1 MYNQKMKNIELLNKY
16 NCVNFDAKE
25 WASVVLG
32 IRKSLNLSQT
42 ELSKRLEIGRQ
53 SISRFEAKQR
63 VPNDESISK
72 ILAFIKENNF
82 NVEELIKIGNNHVDE
97 YLRREKFN
105 KLNLEK
111 SEELAE
117 LIGIILGDG
126 EIKRD
131 GSIRISFDPKKDKN
145 YHRRRTSTLIG
156 NLLASNIG
164 FESYKRFSFYNI
176 AFVRYLEQDC
186 GIKCGSKSKSN
197 IGIPKWCLERKE
209 FASAVLRGLFDTD
222 GYFAYC
228 GGSLEIMYGRFSDKC
243 KQLVDDIK
251 TALNFLEINHVTKHT
266 KDGRYRI
273 RILNK
278 KEVLKFFSIVGTS
291 NIKHIIRFLL
301 WRVSRYEAKIEKEGL
316 THLTKT
322 LNEMIKM
329 DISNVRLPFHWSMEN
344 DDFLNYINIDK
355 YLLQGLEL
363 RNLFKWNIFAK
374 DLSAKI
380 GDEQI
385 ANHLGINTRSVRKY
399 KDGTRL
405 PSAMF
410 VHKLINLAEKNNIQ
424 ISNYKCD

>member
-1 MYNQKMKNIELLNKY
+1 MHNQKMENRELLNKY
-16 NCVNFDAKE
+16 NVKFDAQE
-25 WASVVLG
+25 WTLIVLG
-32 IRKSLNLSQT
+32 IRKTLNLSQIQ
-42 ELSKRLEIGRQ
+42 LSKKLGICRQ

-82 NVEELIKIGNNHVDE
+82 NVEELIKIGNNYVDE
-97 YLRREKFN
+97 YLSREKFN

-111 SEELAE
+111 SEE
-117 LIGIILGDG
+117 
-126 EIKRD
+126 
-131 GSIRISFDPKKDKN
+131 
-145 YHRRRTSTLIG
+145 

-243 KQLVDDIK
+243 TQLVYDIK
-251 TALNFLEINHVTKHT
+251 TALNFLEINHVIKHT

-278 KEVLKFFSIVGTS
+278 KEVLRFFSIVGTS

-301 WRVSRYEAKIEKEGL
+301 WRISRYEAKIEKEGL
-316 THLTKT
+316 IPLMKT

-329 DISNVRLPFHWSMEN
+329 DISNVKLPFHWGIEN
-344 DDFLNYINIDK
+344 YDFSHHINIDN
-355 YLLQGLEL
+355 YLLKGLEL
-363 RNLFKWNIFAK
+363 RNLFKWNIFTK

-385 ANHLGINTRSVRKY
+385 ANCLGINTRSVRKY
-399 KDGTRL
+399 KDGTRI
-405 PSAMF
+405 PSAML
-410 VHKLINLAEKNNIQ
+410 VHKLINLAKNNNIQIQ
-424 ISNYKCD
+424 ISNYKRD